1 MEIAVLLIECPD
13 QPGIVAKV
21 SDCIFRHGGNIV
33 NLDQYTT
40 DPYGGRFF
48 TRIEFGF
55 DGAAVERA
63 ELEAAMGELAASLD
77 AQWAM
82 HYRDHRLRMGVLVS
96 KYDHCLVEL
105 LYRQRSRELPVDI
118 PCVISNHPDLQPLAE
133 QHGVPFIHIPFTA
146 ETHAESEQKVLE
158 QVKDSTDFL
167 VLARFMR
174 ILSEDFLKTYGK
186 DIINI
191 HHSFLP
197 SFKGADPYRQAYNRG
212 VKVIGATAH
221 FATAD
226 LDEGPIIE
234 QVVERVSHKDNIA
247 DLKRKGRMLEKQALA
262 NAVFAYIEHR
272 IIRFANKTVV
282 FT

>member
-1 MEIAVLLIECPD
+1 METAVILIQCPD
-13 QPGIVAKV
+13 QPGIVAEV

-33 NLDQYTT
+33 NSDQYTT

-48 TRIEFGF
+48 MRVEFSF
-55 DGAAVERA
+55 DDAKTDRERL
-63 ELEAAMGELAASLD
+63 EHDWSELGRRLEARWTL
-77 AQWAM
+77 
-82 HYRDHRLRMGVLVS
+82 HYGARRLRMGVLVS

-105 LYRQRSRELPVDI
+105 LYRQRSRELDVEI
-118 PCVISNHPDLQPLAE
+118 PCVISNHPDVRPLAE
-133 QHGVPFIHIPFTA
+133 QHGLPYVHIPFSA

-158 QVKDSTDFL
+158 QVKDTTDFL

-174 ILSEDFLKTYGK
+174 ILSEDFLNAYGK
-186 DIINI
+186 DVINI

-221 FATAD
+221 FATVD

-247 DLKRKGRMLEKQALA
+247 ELKRKGRSLEKQALA

-272 IIRFANKTVV
+272 IIRYENKTVV
-282 FT
+282 FG